1 MTTRFPK
8 PVTLRQAKRER
19 YGDALMR
26 VRQRIRDAGLT
37 QEEVA
42 QAVAAQGACGL
53 SMARK
58 VLSGRRVSERVLRW
72 CSGAERHLRR
82 RRGVPEWL

>member
-1 MTTRFPK
+1 MS
-8 PVTLRQAKRER
+8 LHQIKRER
-19 YGDALMR
+19 YGDVLMQ

-42 QAVAAQGACGL
+42 QAVASRGVCSV

-58 VLSGRRVSERVLRW
+58 VLSGRRTSKRVLRW
-72 CSGAERHLRR
+72 CSGAEKHLRR